1 MKKHTHFIF
10 VLGLLFSCSQKA
22 TDDFGE
28 VFSYNLDTLVI
39 DSKDRNLDLS
49 RNITNASVNMEK
61 NTIYLFNKFDHSID
75 EINLEKLEYV
85 QSIPFDKEGPNGTSH
100 INYIYALADDLF
112 FIKGSVKSGVFNK
125 DAELLKS
132 ADRSKVNDGDDF
144 QMMKWG
150 L

>member
-61 NTIYLFNKFDHSID
+61 NTIYQFNKFDHSID
-75 EINLEKLEYV
+75 EINL
-85 QSIPFDKEGPNGTSH
+85 
-100 INYIYALADDLF
+100 
-112 FIKGSVKSGVFNK
+112 
-125 DAELLKS
+125 
-132 ADRSKVNDGDDF
+132 
-144 QMMKWG
+144 
-150 L
+150 

>member
-1 MKKHTHFIF
+1 M
-10 VLGLLFSCSQKA
+10 
-22 TDDFGE
+22 
-28 VFSYNLDTLVI
+28 
-39 DSKDRNLDLS
+39 
-49 RNITNASVNMEK
+49 
-61 NTIYLFNKFDHSID
+61 
-75 EINLEKLEYV
+75 EYV
-85 QSIPFDKEGPNGTSH
+85 QSIPFAKERPNGTSH